1 MTLDLFNASLMSVNA
16 EAGPKVQADVEVL
29 ICANNVCDASWA
41 AAVMDAWR
49 GGAKNGVNIFVGADS
64 ANRPTWVEVK
74 YGLPGENQSEA
85 ERKGN
90 NAYLAVILRD
100 RILSEVVDVTSPAQM
115 LPIIREEVL
124 ANFNRKPNADFKYL
138 KPGVHP
144 TPGQMWFMGI
154 VVLLVTAGLTVYF
167 ERADPFNLD

>member
-1 MTLDLFNASLMSVNA
+1 V
-16 EAGPKVQADVEVL
+16 
-29 ICANNVCDASWA
+29 
-41 AAVMDAWR
+41 
-49 GGAKNGVNIFVGADS
+49 
-64 ANRPTWVEVK
+64 WVEIK

-100 RILSEVVDVTSPAQM
+100 RILSEVTNVVDPVQM

-124 ANFNRKPNADFKYL
+124 ENFNRKPNADFKYL

-144 TPGQMWFMGI
+144 TAGQMWFMGI
-154 VVLLVTAGLTVYF
+154 MVLTITVGLTVYF
-167 ERADPFNLD
+167 EKADPFGLD